1 MRTTVALLMVAA
13 FFAASTSVSAQSD
26 DKTTPPEWVAIDDSL
41 GHVLGLTNDQMKQV
55 QEADERYAK
64 AKDSGDAS
72 ALEKRDTDLRAVLLP
87 SQYEQWKQIV
97 KQRKSGSPPPK
108 K

>member
-13 FFAASTSVSAQSD
+13 FFALTNASAQSD
-26 DKTTPPEWVAIDDSL
+26 GKTTPPEWVAIDDSL
-41 GHVLGLTNDQMKQV
+41 GHELGLTNDQMKQV

-64 AKDSGDAS
+64 AKEAGDAS
-72 ALEKRDTDLRAVLLP
+72 ALEKRDMDLRAVLLP